1 VSDAFWNALPLII
14 GAVGTVVVQIWN
26 AIIVR
31 KLERNT
37 NSIKD
42 ALVKVTGEKEHARG
56 LQEGRSQSDRA
67 VGSGTP

>member
-1 VSDAFWNALPLII
+1 MSDAFWNALPLII